1 MTFPPDDEYGES
13 LRRALRAEADAV
25 VPSPDGLEIIRR
37 RIDQRGLRGLRNM
50 LWWRVGAAVAGAVL
64 VAGTVVAVVPGLRD
78 QVAQST
84 GIAPAGDEQED
95 QRDTST
101 VTRPP
106 HSAPSQPV
114 VIVPVTPS
122 PARERPTPSP
132 THKTGM
138 TTRPAPSPSDPCA
151 TPTTQPGVVEP
162 DVSLPPSCT
171 PAPVTQPPTV
181 VPSVSPRPST
191 APPTTAAPSSAPS
204 PTPSETALMDAANHT
219 TPSP

>member
-1 MTFPPDDEYGES
+1 MTFPPDDEYGEV

-50 LWWRVGAAVAGAVL
+50 LWWRVGAAAAGAVL
-64 VAGTVVAVVPGLRD
+64 VAGAVVAVVPGLRD

-84 GIAPAGDEQED
+84 GISNAGDERED
-95 QRDTST
+95 RTDTSS

-106 HSAPSQPV
+106 NQAPSQPV

-122 PARERPTPSP
+122 PSRGRPSPSP
-132 THKTGM
+132 THKTGT
-138 TTRPAPSPSDPCA
+138 TTRPSPSPSDPCV
-151 TPTTQPGVVEP
+151 TPTTQAGVVEP
-162 DVSLPPSCT
+162 DAALPASCS

-181 VPSVSPRPST
+181 APTVSARPST
-191 APPTTAAPSSAPS
+191 APPTTSAPSSSAPS
-204 PTPSETALMDAANHT
+204 PMPTETATLDSASESP
-219 TPSP
+219 TP